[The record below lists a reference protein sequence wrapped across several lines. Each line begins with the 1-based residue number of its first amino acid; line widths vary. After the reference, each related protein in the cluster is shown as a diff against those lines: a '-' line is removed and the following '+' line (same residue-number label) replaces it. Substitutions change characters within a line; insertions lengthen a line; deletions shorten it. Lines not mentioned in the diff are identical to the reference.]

1 MMTGYLLDARGER
14 VDLPPFSE
22 WKLKR
27 TGTVPCDSFEGKC
40 PWDGGMEPA
49 LEDACRLV
57 VEENGARRFTGVLD
71 EYRLSWDDGGGVLTL
86 SGRGLCALLLDNE
99 AEGQDYQVATLA
111 DILRD
116 HVEPYGIPVGKV
128 GSLPAVPGFSVAT
141 GASEWQVLYSFARY
155 HGGIQ
160 PRFDA
165 WGSLIV
171 DGVDGG
177 RLMTIDDRTG
187 VTAIAWRDKRYGV
200 LSEILVR
207 DRGTVAPLATQRV
220 TNSRFLAQGGKCRRV
235 ITMPGKSAYQAMR
248 YSGQFQLERSAE
260 ERYRLELTV
269 PGSYFCEPGDR
280 VSVSLAKPALS
291 GTWKVLET
299 TAVLDS
305 KGPRVTLTLG

>member
-1 MMTGYLLDARGER
+1 MMTGYLLDVRGR
-14 VDLPPFSE
+14 RIDLPPFSE
-22 WKLKR
+22 WKLTR
-27 TGTVPCDSFEGKC
+27 TGAVPCDSFEGKC
-40 PWDGGMEPA
+40 PWDYGMEPA
-49 LEDACRLV
+49 FEDACQLV
-57 VEENGARRFTGVLD
+57 VDEDGARRFTGVLD
-71 EYRLSWDDGGGVLTL
+71 EYRLRWDEEGGVLTL

-99 AEGQDYQVATLA
+99 AEGQDYQVATLD

-116 HVEPYGIPVGKV
+116 HVKPYGIPVGKA
-128 GSLPAVPGFSVAT
+128 GGLPAVPGFSVAT

-155 HGGIQ
+155 HGGVQ

-171 DGVDGG
+171 DGGDNG
-177 RLMTIDDRTG
+177 RLLTIDDRTG
-187 VTAIAWRDKRYGV
+187 VIAIAWRDKRYGV

-220 TNSRFLAQGGKCRRV
+220 TNSRFLAQGGKCRRI

-248 YSGQFQLERSAE
+248 YSGQFQLDRSAE

-269 PGSYFCEPGDR
+269 PGGYFCEPGDR
-280 VSVSLAKPALS
+280 ISVSLTKPALS

-299 TAVLDS
+299 IAVLDG
-305 KGPRVTLTLG
+305 KGPRVKLVLG